1 MEFTYW
7 GSRECALEPVSF
19 NCAGLPI
26 LKYKQMDVASFAG
39 CEPVLLGSSSKFVE
53 FGSTVHPVEDR
64 GLIVLRLLVAM
75 SYEWQSTPSEACL
88 HVLCEI
94 KPWVKYSPEVK
105 NAHKEVVFLLLTGSN
120 AWIWNSYPGAT
131 ILKLQVAG
139 FVGKS
144 YKELHRSW
152 KTTMGNSCFRRK
164 TRPF

>member
-1 MEFTYW
+1 M
-7 GSRECALEPVSF
+7 CF

-26 LKYKQMDVASFAG
+26 LKYKQMDVVSFAG
-39 CEPVLLGSSSKFVE
+39 CEPVLPGSSSKFVE

-64 GLIVLRLLVAM
+64 GLVVLRLLVAV
-75 SYEWQSTPSEACL
+75 SYEGQSTPSEACS

-105 NAHKEVVFLLLTGSN
+105 NARKEVVFLLLTGSD
-120 AWIWNSYPGAT
+120 AWIWNSYQGAT
-131 ILKLQVAG
+131 ISKLQVSG

-144 YKELHRSW
+144 YKELHRSR

-164 TRPF
+164 MRPF